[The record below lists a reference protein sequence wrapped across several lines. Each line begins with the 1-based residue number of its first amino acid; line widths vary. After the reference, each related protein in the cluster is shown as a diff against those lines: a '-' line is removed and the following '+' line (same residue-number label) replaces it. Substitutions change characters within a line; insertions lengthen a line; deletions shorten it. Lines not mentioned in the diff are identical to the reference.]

1 MADVIIIGGG
11 ASGMAAAV
19 EAARGGK
26 HRVTVFERQARVGR
40 KLLATGNGRCNLTN
54 TSAAPEYYFGVDG
67 TQADFAAGVLRRFT
81 PEAVLEWF
89 GNHSLKTGVEYGGRV
104 YPYSGSAASVLDVL
118 RLNMERF
125 GVNVVTGAAAESV
138 RRKTGGFSVAWNG
151 GNMRADKVIIACGG
165 CAGGKLGGVKD
176 GYRLLESLGHSVTP
190 LRAALCPIPTGTE
203 YPRALKGVR
212 VSAKARLFADGE
224 DAATAR
230 GDVLFT
236 ETGLSGSAIFDLSL
250 YSALH
255 GSAKE
260 QQVALCFFPDD
271 TPEEVAAFLRG
282 RVRAWPEL
290 EANRVFT
297 GLLQSRL
304 GMMLCKRAGIGGG
317 RAAKTL
323 TDGELAALSN
333 VAADF
338 RLPVT
343 GSGGLDHAQITVG
356 GARTEEFDNETLESR
371 LVPGLYA
378 CGEVLD
384 IAAPC
389 GGYNLHWAWASGL
402 AAGELR

>member
-11 ASGMAAAV
+11 ASGMAAAL

-26 HRVTVFERQARVGR
+26 HRVTVLERQARVGR

-54 TSAAPEYYFGVDG
+54 TAAAPEHYFGADG
-67 TQADFAAGVLRRFT
+67 PRADFAAGVLRRFT
-81 PEAVLEWF
+81 PGAVLDWF
-89 GNHSLKTGVEYGGRV
+89 ANHSLKTDVEYGGRV

-118 RLNMERF
+118 RLNMEKF
-125 GVNVVTGAAAESV
+125 GINAVTGAAVESV
-138 RRKTGGFSVAWNG
+138 RRERSGFAVSWNG
-151 GNMRADKVIIACGG
+151 GRARADKVIVACGG

-190 LRAALCPIPTGTE
+190 LRPALCPIRTAPE
-203 YPRALKGVR
+203 YPRALKGIR
-212 VSAKARLFADGE
+212 VSAGARLLADGE
-224 DAATAR
+224 SVAAAR

-255 GSAKE
+255 AGARE
-260 QQVALCFFPDD
+260 QQVALSFFPGDA
-271 TPEEVAAFLRG
+271 PEQVAALLRA

-290 EANRVFT
+290 AANRVFT

-317 RAAKTL
+317 RTAGTL
-323 TDGELAALSN
+323 TDGELAALSYE
-333 VAADF
+333 AADF

-343 GSGGLDHAQITVG
+343 GSGGLDNAQITVG
-356 GARTEEFDNETLESR
+356 GVNTEEFDNETLESR

>member
-19 EAARGGK
+19 EAARGGE
-26 HRVTVFERQARVGR
+26 HRLTVLERQSRVGR

-54 TSAAPEYYFGVDG
+54 TAAAPEHYFGADG
-67 TQADFAAGVLRRFT
+67 AKADFTAGVLRRFT
-81 PEAVLEWF
+81 PGAVLDRF
-89 GNHSLKTGVEYGGRV
+89 AGLSLKTTVEYGGRV

-118 RLNMERF
+118 RLNMEKF
-125 GVNVVTGAAAESV
+125 GVNVVTGAAVESV
-138 RRKTGGFSVAWNG
+138 HREKGAFSVSWSG
-151 GNMRADKVIIACGG
+151 GSARADKVIVACGG

-190 LRAALCPIPTGTE
+190 LRPALCPIRTEAE
-203 YPRALKGVR
+203 YPRALKGIR
-212 VSAKARLFADGE
+212 VSAGARLLADGKI
-224 DAATAR
+224 AATAR

-255 GSAKE
+255 AKAKG
-260 QQVALCFFPDD
+260 QQTALNFFPDD
-271 TPEEVAAFLRG
+271 TPEQVAALLRA
-282 RVRAWPEL
+282 RIRAWPEL

-323 TDGELAALSN
+323 TDGELAALSRE
-333 VAADF
+333 ATDF
-338 RLPVT
+338 RLSVT
-343 GSGGLDHAQITVG
+343 GSGGLDNAQVTVG
-356 GARTEEFDNETLESR
+356 GAKTKEFDPETLESR

-384 IAAPC
+384 VAAPC

>member
-19 EAARGGK
+19 KAARGGK
-26 HRVTVFERQARVGR
+26 HRVTVLERQSRVGR

-54 TSAAPEYYFGVDG
+54 TAAAPEHYFGVDRAK
-67 TQADFAAGVLRRFT
+67 ADFAAGVLQRFP
-81 PEAVLEWF
+81 PEVVLDWF
-89 GNHSLKTGVEYGGRV
+89 DELPLMPAIEYGGRV
-104 YPYSGSAASVLDVL
+104 YPYSGTAASVLDVL

-125 GVNVVTGAAAESV
+125 GVNVVIGAAVDSV
-138 RRKTGGFSVAWNG
+138 RRERGGFAVSWRG
-151 GNMRADKVIIACGG
+151 GGARADKIVIACGG

-176 GYRLLESLGHSVTP
+176 GYRLLESLGHSITP
-190 LRAALCPIPTGTE
+190 LHPALCPIRTAPE
-203 YPRALKGVR
+203 YPRALKGIR
-212 VSAKARLFADGE
+212 VSAGARLLADGKIV
-224 DAATAR
+224 AAAR

-236 ETGLSGSAIFDLSL
+236 ETGLSGSVIFDLSL

-255 GSAKE
+255 AGIKE
-260 QQVALCFFPDD
+260 QQVALNFFPDGSLEKV
-271 TPEEVAAFLRG
+271 TALLRA

-317 RAAKTL
+317 RKAKTL
-323 TDGELAALSN
+323 TDGELAALSRE
-333 VAADF
+333 ATDF
-338 RLPVT
+338 CLPVT
-343 GSGGLDHAQITVG
+343 GSGGFDGAQVTVG
-356 GARTEEFDNETLESR
+356 GARTEEFNNETLESR

-384 IAAPC
+384 VAALC